1 MDYLWTI
8 PMLSQKLIVKS
19 KRNYYLCGIMLNMV
33 SINLF
38 YMINKCNI
46 KYIFDF
52 CIEKNNLDLIS
63 LKVGLLR

>member
-1 MDYLWTI
+1 
-8 PMLSQKLIVKS
+8 
-19 KRNYYLCGIMLNMV
+19 MLNMV

-46 KYIFDF
+46 KYIFNF
-52 CIEKNNLDLIS
+52 CIKKNNLDLIS